1 MGWQKKT
8 EKLAGS
14 DSKPS
19 LENIFLIDNFRLE
32 SVKRTFDLCELD
44 RSLDI
49 CTDEKQIGTH
59 YCSVVTPGGQL
70 LIATRGAR
78 SLYKLGTCG
87 LERLDVEI
95 WSGPNDS
102 CGPHPDGALFCGGK
116 NCYLYNEKTGEVG
129 DMQYQHDYHYGGNMA
144 YIDGEGPVIIGG
156 SSPDTAGG
164 RIEAFYE
171 KLDGAG
177 EKWHQVNQRSPTAI
191 RVVLPLKY
199 KWFTVTKEPHCTD
212 PSECNG
218 LMLFGGYGCDADN
231 HTNCDFTEESYIT
244 EIETAGC
251 TIFGCVVMSR
261 SVKNSK
267 IDRLVEWEMPNVH
280 GYKTIDSVL
289 DRDSGF
295 LVHAQTFNCKGPG
308 SNIFPVFSY

>member
-1 MGWQKKT
+1 MK
-8 EKLAGS
+8 
-14 DSKPS
+14 
-19 LENIFLIDNFRLE
+19 NIFLIDNLRLH

-49 CTDEKQIGTH
+49 CTDETQIGTH
-59 YCSVVTPGGQL
+59 FCSVVTPGGQL

-87 LERLDVEI
+87 LERLNVEI

-129 DMQYQHDYHYGGNMA
+129 DMQYQQDYHYGGNMA

-164 RIEAFYE
+164 RLEMFYE
-171 KLDGAG
+171 RLDGAG
-177 EKWHQVNQRSPTAI
+177 EKWHQVYQRGPTGPNRI
-191 RVVLPLKY
+191 YLPVEY
-199 KWFTVTKEPHCTD
+199 KWFTVTKEPHCMN

-218 LMLFGGYGCDADN
+218 LMLFGGYGCEQRWEGE
-231 HTNCDFTEESYIT
+231 NCDFTPESYIT
-244 EIETAGC
+244 SIELDFCNFETNYGC
-251 TIFGCVVMSR
+251 RYKSR
-261 SVKNSK
+261 TVKNPK
-267 IDRLVEWEMPNVH
+267 IDRLVDWEMPNVH
-280 GYKTIDSVL
+280 GYRTIDSVL

-295 LVHAQTFNCKGPG
+295 LVHAQTFNCKGSG
-308 SNIFPVFSY
+308 SNNFFSFIRFKFKGYV